1 MDAYTLICHHM
12 KTLAATSSPRPNS
25 ETLVACE
32 VLAHP
37 CVALHPYM
45 CGACGGSAVVVA
57 ALIGYDDVE
66 FVAGL
71 TTRRSRSWLT
81 TSSILTYDYVE
92 SLL

>member
-1 MDAYTLICHHM
+1 MGAYTLICHHM
-12 KTLAATSSPRPNS
+12 KTLATTSSSRPNS
-25 ETLVACE
+25 ETLAACE

-37 CVALHPYM
+37 CMALHPYT
-45 CGACGGSAVVVA
+45 CGACGGSVAVVA

-66 FVAGL
+66 FVAGM

-81 TSSILTYDYVE
+81 TSSILTHVYVE